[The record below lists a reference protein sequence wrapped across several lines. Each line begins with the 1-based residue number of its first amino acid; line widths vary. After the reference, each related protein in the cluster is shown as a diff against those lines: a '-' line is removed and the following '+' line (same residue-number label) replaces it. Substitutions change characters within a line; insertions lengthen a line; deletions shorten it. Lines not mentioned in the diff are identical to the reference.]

1 MGPQG
6 GPIQV
11 VVVREGGGRARETP
25 WAGRSQPPSYCR
37 LASLDMP
44 APNLYL
50 DPQIRVRPPYH
61 PAGDAGLLQ
70 GAHLALHAFA
80 LCPGLGPLP
89 YHYRVSCHISVTQ
102 S

>member
-61 PAGDAGLLQ
+61 PAGDA
-70 GAHLALHAFA
+70 FA

-89 YHYRVSCHISVTQ
+89 YHYRVSYHISVTQ